1 MLTQQRAN
9 EVFEY
14 RDSNLYWKPRLLSRN
29 RPSVKA
35 GLVAGVDDGRGY
47 LKVGVDKKRY
57 YVHQIVF
64 LMHNGYMPKC
74 VDHADGNVKNNSPEN
89 LREASVSQNMFNTK
103 INTKNT
109 SGFKGV
115 HFNKQKQ
122 KWQAKLLV
130 RGKQIARVFESFED
144 AVDFMGLFR
153 ELVHGEFANH
163 GKHKGVI
170 A

>member
-1 MLTQQRAN
+1 MLTQERAH

-14 RDSNLYWKPRLLSRN
+14 RDGNLYWKHRLLSRN
-29 RPSVKA
+29 RPSERA
-35 GLVAGVDDGRGY
+35 GLLAGVNDGRGY
-47 LKVGVDKKRY
+47 LKVGIDKKTY

-64 LMHNGYMPKC
+64 LMHHGRFAKC
-74 VDHADGNVKNNSPEN
+74 TDHADGDVTNNRIEN

-103 INTKNT
+103 VNTKNT
-109 SGFKGV
+109 SGVKGV

-122 KWQAKLLV
+122 KWQAKLWV

>member
-1 MLTQQRAN
+1 MLTQERAH

-14 RDSNLYWKPRLLSRN
+14 RDGNLYWKPRLLSRN
-29 RPSVKA
+29 RPSEKA
-35 GLVAGVDDGRGY
+35 GLLVGVDDGRGY

-57 YVHQIVF
+57 YVHQIIF
-64 LMHNGYMPKC
+64 LMHNGKFPKC
-74 VDHADGNVKNNSPEN
+74 VDHADGDVANNRIEN

-103 INTKNT
+103 LNIKST
-109 SGFKGV
+109 SGVKGV

-122 KWQAKLLV
+122 KWQAKLVV
-130 RGKQIARVFESFED
+130 RGKQIARAFESFED

-153 ELVHGEFANH
+153 ELVHGKFANH